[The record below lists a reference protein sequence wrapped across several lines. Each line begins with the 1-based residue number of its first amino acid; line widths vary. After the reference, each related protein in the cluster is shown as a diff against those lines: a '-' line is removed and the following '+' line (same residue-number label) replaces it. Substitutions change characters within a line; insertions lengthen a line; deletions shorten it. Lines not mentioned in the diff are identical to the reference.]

1 MHIVIAG
8 AGGVGFHLAQLI
20 SIENHDIV
28 LIDMSEDVLFYA
40 ATHLDVKTI
49 KGDSASLSVLEKADV
64 GKAEMVIA
72 VTASEKNNIL
82 TASLAKK
89 LGAKTTIARVRNE
102 EYLEEE
108 VQKSFGQ
115 MGVDKLISP
124 INLAAKEISRLLE
137 RSWLTDTFDFED
149 GRISLMGITLD
160 EDSCTI
166 GKRLIDISE
175 ANKDISFRITAI
187 LRSNETILPGRNTVL
202 YRNDHIYLFTKKE
215 DLSKI
220 TEIFGKKDTS
230 VNKVMIIGGT
240 SLGLKT
246 AQLLEKDYNVTL
258 VEREKNT
265 CGHLVEELHNTLV
278 VKGDPGNME
287 LLLEE
292 GLKEMDAFIAVTD
305 NTETNILSSLMAK
318 KEDRIKTIALVEN
331 TNYIHISQKI
341 GVDTIINKK
350 LIAANNIFRYLRKG
364 NVEAL
369 TTLHGVEAEVIEF
382 EIRKENRVTKKT
394 IRELHFPEEARIGG
408 VVREGKAIIPTNDFQ
423 LKLHDKIIVFAT
435 PKAIRSIEKILR

>member
-28 LIDMSEDVLFYA
+28 LIDTSEDVLFYA
-40 ATHLDVKTI
+40 VTHLDVKTI

-175 ANKDISFRITAI
+175 ANKDISFRVTAI

-292 GLKEMDAFIAVTD
+292 GLKEMDAFIAVTG

-394 IRELHFPEEARIGG
+394 IRALHFPEEARIGG
-408 VVREGKAIIPTNDFQ
+408 VVRDGKAIIPTNDFQ